1 MAHNLIGVDL
11 GSQTVKLVAFK
22 VGERGP
28 RLTHIAIKDIPWE
41 EEKDLSFGKEVLKAI
56 FHEADLK
63 PQKVRLVC
71 SGTGMHMRRLSLPA
85 MPEEELKEAVRW
97 ELKSQIPQPIE
108 AMEVRFHVLGEKR
121 EEGRAP
127 RLDLIAVACPQ
138 STLERLLTIAEK
150 AEIKPAHLDVAP
162 FALWNLILSCQENA
176 QAEDLAI
183 LDMGAEKTGIYIWQK
198 GVLQFSREIIP
209 GGADFT
215 RAIRE
220 GLDPGEKPHLLLTR
234 AEKIKQ
240 IIGIPVQGPFPH
252 IPGESISIAKLTFL
266 IRPVLERLV
275 GEIARSLEYFRAQI
289 SGKNIDRLL
298 LCGGGAN
305 MKNMALYLSQ
315 ELHLPVERFNPWKF
329 LPFDPQK
336 IDVQT
341 LEELGPQ
348 LALAA
353 GVALPPIKELNFLPE
368 KKSLVSR
375 LRQGRIPYYLG
386 SSLAAAI
393 FALLIWG
400 GQADLAR
407 LQKEYEQKI
416 VQLQDLER
424 LPLTLATL
432 KEKEKQ
438 IKQNLL
444 FLSSAQLRPFSQ
456 REILAEMRSL
466 IPANVT
472 ITQLSVVPKGLIG
485 QKGSLP
491 KTGDQELQI
500 LGVTFGQNA
509 ECLSALAQLLERLE
523 KSSLFRNVR
532 LVSAGENKQFTAP
545 AMHFEIVSD
554 LDLERQSKQ

>member
-22 VGERGP
+22 IGERGP
-28 RLTHIAIKDIPWE
+28 LLTHLAVKAIPWE

-56 FHEADLK
+56 FHEINLK

-71 SGTGMHMRRLSLPA
+71 SGTGMHIRRLSLPA
-85 MPEEELKEAVRW
+85 MPPEELKEAVRW
-97 ELKSQIPQPIE
+97 ELKNQIPQSIE
-108 AMEVRFHVLGEKR
+108 AMEVRFHILGEKP
-121 EEGRAP
+121 EEGGSP

-138 STLERLLTIAEK
+138 STLERLLTIAAK
-150 AEIKPAHLDVAP
+150 AEIKPTHLDVAP
-162 FALWNLILSCQENA
+162 FALWNLILTCQENA
-176 QAEDLAI
+176 SAEDLAI

-220 GLDPGEKPHLLLTR
+220 GLDPGEKPHLLFTR

-240 IIGIPVQGPFPH
+240 IIGIPVQGPFPS
-252 IPGESISIAKLTFL
+252 IPGESISIAKITFL
-266 IRPVLERLV
+266 MRPVLERLV
-275 GEIARSLEYFRAQI
+275 GEISRSLEYFRAQI

-305 MKNMALYLSQ
+305 MKNMAFYLSQ
-315 ELHLPVERFNPWKF
+315 ELRLPVERFNPWKF
-329 LPFDPQK
+329 LPFDPQN
-336 IDVQT
+336 IDPQT

-353 GVALPPIKELNFLPE
+353 GVALPPIKEMNFLPE
-368 KKSLVSR
+368 KKSWASR
-375 LRQGRIPYYLG
+375 LRQGSNPYYLG

-393 FALLIWG
+393 FAFLIWG
-400 GQADLAR
+400 GQGDLSR

-424 LPLTLATL
+424 LPLTLSSL
-432 KEKEKQ
+432 KEKERQ
-438 IKQNLL
+438 MKQNLL
-444 FLSSAQLRPFSQ
+444 FLSSAQVGPLSH

-472 ITQLSVVPKGLIG
+472 ITQLSMVPKGLTG
-485 QKGSLP
+485 QKGSLSNIGE
-491 KTGDQELQI
+491 KELQI

-509 ECLSALAQLLERLE
+509 QCLSALAQLLERLE
-523 KSSLFRNVR
+523 KSSLFRNVK
-532 LVSAGENKQFTAP
+532 LVAAGENKQFTAP

-554 LDLERQSKQ
+554 LDLERQRK